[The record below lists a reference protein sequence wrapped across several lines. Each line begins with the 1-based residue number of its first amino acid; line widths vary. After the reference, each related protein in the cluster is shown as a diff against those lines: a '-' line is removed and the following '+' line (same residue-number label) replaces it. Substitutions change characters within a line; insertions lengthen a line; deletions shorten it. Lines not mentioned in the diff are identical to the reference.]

1 MGILLERSHDLYM
14 LTLSISGI
22 SVAFSPK
29 SLLSSNEYP
38 RVAIQNSAVEFSANG
53 TPALNGP
60 AFPLKYLF
68 TITAICT
75 REQRGLLEAI
85 TSEFHERRRALLDSD
100 ILLYDGTAPIV
111 EKPPLRQAIPG
122 TNMVAIAGGYFS
134 YYAVFK
140 VSITESPK
148 FSKLGAYDAAT
159 LTLTETIRTI

>member
-1 MGILLERSHDLYM
+1 M
-14 LTLSISGI
+14 LTLSLAGI
-22 SVAFSPK
+22 SVTFSPK

-53 TPALNGP
+53 TPAVNGS
-60 AFPLKYLF
+60 AFAQKHLF

-75 REQRGLLEAI
+75 REQRQLLEAI
-85 TSEFHERRRALLDSD
+85 AAEFQEKRRALLDSD

-111 EKPPLRQAIPG
+111 EKPPLRQSIPG
-122 TNMVAIAGGYFS
+122 TTMVAIAGGYFS

-140 VSITESPK
+140 VALTESPK

-159 LTLTETIRTI
+159 LTLIETIRTI